1 MRASF
6 AFLPCESRRAE
17 RLHLFGVPTVRRID
31 LFTLLSFGKYRKSIF
46 LELQKF
52 EERGGRFGRRGHGVA
67 ARLEEYEIAGTLD
80 VIPADG
86 AEKLFGF
93 GALGH
98 DLADAFEVVS
108 GVFEGGGAGGLR
120 EPVEVVAV
128 ADPVENLY
136 YGRARRKPSRRAF
149 PRAPSPWTTCPRLS
163 DFRTF

>member
-1 MRASF
+1 M
-6 AFLPCESRRAE
+6 
-17 RLHLFGVPTVRRID
+17 
-31 LFTLLSFGKYRKSIF
+31 FTLLSFGKYRKSIF
-46 LELQKF
+46 LE
-52 EERGGRFGRRGHGVA
+52 RRNSKSEAAVSGDGGHGVA

-136 YGRARRKPSRRAF
+136 YGRARESPADAHSREPQPLDDVPATIRFSYFLTSGTAVSRANG
-149 PRAPSPWTTCPRLS
+149 A
-163 DFRTF
+163 